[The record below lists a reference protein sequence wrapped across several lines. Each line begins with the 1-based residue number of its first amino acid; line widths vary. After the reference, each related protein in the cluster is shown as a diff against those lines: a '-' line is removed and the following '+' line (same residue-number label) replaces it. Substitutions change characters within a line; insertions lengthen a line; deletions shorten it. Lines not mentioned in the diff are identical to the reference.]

1 MFTLFSISEFR
12 RTTSNT
18 TNELRRY
25 LSPIQKTIVKFY
37 NCYVNKRYIVK
48 SVLRIRVSEH
58 SEELLL
64 PFDYHYNLKMLGSGD
79 SGHVIKLRGLP
90 FSTTVDD
97 VLDFL
102 SGVNVV
108 NGKEGD
114 AYIIKCPISITIY
127 LISLS
132 TKF

>member
-1 MFTLFSISEFR
+1 M
-12 RTTSNT
+12 
-18 TNELRRY
+18 
-25 LSPIQKTIVKFY
+25 
-37 NCYVNKRYIVK
+37 
-48 SVLRIRVSEH
+48 LRIRVSEH
-58 SEELLL
+58 SEKLLL
-64 PFDYHYNLKMLGSGD
+64 PFAYHYIFKMLGSGD

-114 AYIIKCPISITIY
+114 AYIIKCALSITIY
-127 LISLS
+127 LISP
-132 TKF
+132 